1 MATTAPDSPP
11 PRPLGAAKLLGAAM
25 AFVGAA
31 VLVSWYLSSLELVT
45 EPALW
50 VVMQWSTAVGFV
62 LTGLAVVAHCAR
74 RRRAAL
80 LLGAGA
86 AGLGSIALAEQLLT
100 SGTSTTVLF
109 EGEMAASTAIAFA
122 LAGGMIL
129 VFSLPRTRRSWRD
142 ATTVVLA
149 STLAAAGFVGLL
161 GRILDA
167 DRPTS
172 WAVLSGMEVHTA
184 LAFMGLGIAFFTM
197 LGHFRDG
204 FIDQRIPRW
213 ASWAAGLGVG
223 VLIVGIWYGL
233 TSSEQR
239 LRDSAMARTHEATL
253 VHANKMLQD
262 HQRDVQRLGTL
273 WSRSSAVER
282 LSMSPEE
289 AVFVEDLPALR
300 RLVWFAAD
308 GSEHELWSAPD
319 APRAARSVT
328 DTFGGMTALE
338 RARNTDRLAISEPS
352 RADPARDALF
362 VALPVRRNDLAL
374 GELVLEHDVREF
386 FNQIFGQSNTT
397 AFAVELATDDGYVF
411 YRSHAPVTDPQALAR
426 SIPIEGEAAK
436 QIAFGD
442 RIWNIRG
449 ASDGRWLAG
458 RRSTANTLLLWV
470 GLFLAVAIAFV
481 VRKSELLRDKAVSL
495 EVANG
500 EIETNAE
507 ALAAANRSL
516 EQQRDSLRRTEDQ
529 LRRAAREKRRVLDS
543 LSAFLIGVDH
553 DGVVTEWNY
562 VSSELLGLRSSETLG
577 RRFEDLELDWDRES
591 VRDAV
596 RECLASGRRV
606 ARDNYSIGSPQ
617 GEDDRVVSFTVN
629 PTLDQTRR
637 GFAIIGSDVTERQM
651 LEMQLHHAQ
660 KLESVGTLAAGIAHE
675 INTPMQFV
683 GDNVRF
689 LSQSVGPITDTLKKV
704 RDMLSGSGAA
714 ASGAASAGDAPDADP
729 SANGDANVDDPNAA
743 AASDAP
749 TRSAADAL
757 RDEVKAAVD
766 ELDVDFM
773 AEEFP
778 MALEE
783 TLEGIER
790 VTTIVRA
797 MKDFSHPGTEGC
809 AAADL
814 NKAIETTLAVARNEY
829 KYHAQVETDF
839 GDIPQVQCWVADLNQ
854 VFLNLLVNAT
864 HAIRDKLGEHS
875 TEQGTI
881 RISTRQDGD
890 HVEVRVSDTG
900 GGIPEHAQQQ
910 IFDQFFTTKGVGKGT
925 GLGLAIARAVVMD
938 RHGGTLDFETE
949 VGEGTTFI
957 VRVPIE
963 QKLSEAED
971 EARPV
976 C

>member
-1 MATTAPDSPP
+1 MARSTSNPDSKPN
-11 PRPLGAAKLLGAAM
+11 LGPAKMLGAAM
-25 AFVGAA
+25 AFIGGS
-31 VLVSWYLSSLELVT
+31 VLLSWYLSSLELVT

-50 VVMQWSTAVGFV
+50 VVMQWSTALGFV

-74 RRRAAL
+74 RRRTAL
-80 LLGAGA
+80 MLGGGA

-100 SGTSTTVLF
+100 AGGSSVVLF
-109 EGEMAASTAIAFA
+109 KGGMAAGTALSFA

-129 VFSLPRTRRSWRD
+129 VFSIPRTRRSWRD
-142 ATTVVLA
+142 ATTVVMA
-149 STLAAAGFVGLL
+149 SALAAAGFVGLL

-172 WAVLSGMEVHTA
+172 WSALSGMEIHTA

-204 FIDQRIPRW
+204 LMDQRIPRW

-223 VLIVGIWYGL
+223 VLIVGIWHGL

-239 LRDSAMARTHEATL
+239 LRDSAIARTHEATL

-262 HQRDVQRLGTL
+262 HQRDVLRLGTL
-273 WSRSSAVER
+273 WSRSSASER
-282 LSMSPEE
+282 VRMNAEE
-289 AVFVEDLPALR
+289 EVFVEDFPALR

-308 GSEHELWSAPD
+308 GSEHPLWSAADVSPD
-319 APRAARSVT
+319 GIVSQL
-328 DTFGGMTALE
+328 GGNAALE
-338 RARNTDRLAISEPS
+338 RSRRTGRLAISEPS
-352 RADPARDALF
+352 VTDSGQKSLF
-362 VALPVRRNDLAL
+362 VSLPVRRDELAL
-374 GELVLEHDVREF
+374 GELLLEHDLSEF
-386 FNQIFGQSNTT
+386 FGEIFGRSNTA
-397 AFAVELATDDGYVF
+397 AFAVELATEGGHVF
-411 YRSHAPVTDPQALAR
+411 YRSHPTESSPLAAN
-426 SIPIEGEAAK
+426 SASKDHAGAEQ

-442 RIWNIRG
+442 RIWTIRG

-481 VRKSELLRDKAVSL
+481 VRKSELLRDKAASL

-500 EIETNAE
+500 EVETNSE
-507 ALAAANRSL
+507 ALALANRSL

-553 DGVVTEWNY
+553 EGIVTEWNY

-577 RRFEDLELDWDRES
+577 RRFEDLDLNWDRES

-606 ARDNYSIGSPQ
+606 ARDNYAIGMPTGS
-617 GEDDRVVSFTVN
+617 EDRVVSFTVN
-629 PTLDQTRR
+629 PTLDQVRR
-637 GFAIIGSDVTERQM
+637 GFAIIGSDVTERQL

-704 RDMLSGSGAA
+704 RDMLADA
-714 ASGAASAGDAPDADP
+714 PATPADASAG
-729 SANGDANVDDPNAA
+729 
-743 AASDAP
+743 SDAATSGEP
-749 TRSAADAL
+749 SDAVPAPSIDMAAM
-757 RDEVKAAVD
+757 RNEVKLAVED
-766 ELDVDFM
+766 LDVDFM

-809 AAADL
+809 ASANL
-814 NKAIETTLAVARNEY
+814 NQAIETTLAVARNEY
-829 KYHAQVETDF
+829 KYHAKVETDF
-839 GDIPQVQCWVADLNQ
+839 GDLPQVQCWVADLNQ

-881 RISTRQDGD
+881 TISTRRDGD
-890 HVEVRVSDTG
+890 SVEVRVADTG
-900 GGIPEHAQQQ
+900 GGIPESAQQK
-910 IFDQFFTTKGVGKGT
+910 IFDQFFTTKSVGRGT
-925 GLGLAIARAVVMD
+925 GLGLAIARAVVVD

-949 VGEGTTFI
+949 EGVGTTFI
-957 VRVPIE
+957 VRIPIE
-963 QKLSEAED
+963 RDLTEADD
-971 EARPV
+971 EAHPV